1 MPCRLLKKLMALSAN
16 RDVASNVSSAKIP
29 VTAPPTSD
37 PILRTEHLGRVVRDK
52 VLIEDVTFEVQNG
65 EVLAIVGPSGSGKS
79 SLLRLLNRLD
89 EPTSG
94 MVYVEGS
101 DYRQIAPRELRR
113 KFGMVNQRPYLFP
126 GSVEQNL
133 RFGPNQRG
141 ESLSQ
146 DSVDQLLAR
155 VGLKGYANRNIANLS
170 GGEAQRVSVAR
181 TLANSPLALLL
192 DEPTS
197 ALDQASKLE
206 VETLIAKI
214 VRDQGL
220 TCVLVTHDIAQ
231 AARLADRALVLE
243 AGRIARLGPTKE
255 VLHA

>member
-1 MPCRLLKKLMALSAN
+1 
-16 RDVASNVSSAKIP
+16 VS
-29 VTAPPTSD
+29 VPTTLG
-37 PILRTEHLGRVVRDK
+37 PAILRAESLGRVVNGK
-52 VLIEDVTFEVQNG
+52 ILVEDVNFEIQTG
-65 EVLAIVGPSGSGKS
+65 EILAIVGPSGSGKS

-94 MVYVEGS
+94 TVYLEGT

-113 KFGMVNQRPYLFP
+113 KLGMVTQRAFLFP
-126 GSVEQNL
+126 GTVAVNL
-133 RFGPNQRG
+133 RFGPAQRG

-146 DSVDQLLAR
+146 DSIEQLLEQ
-155 VGLKGYANRNIANLS
+155 VGLKGYASRDIANLS

-197 ALDQASKLE
+197 ALDNASKLGIE
-206 VETLIAKI
+206 LLIQKI
-214 VRDQGL
+214 VRDQNL
-220 TCVLVTHDIAQ
+220 TCVLVTHDVAQ
-231 AARLADRALVLE
+231 ASRLAQRALLLE
-243 AGRIARLGPTKE
+243 SGHITRMGPTNE